1 MWWIIGLLWVI
12 AVIIVVA
19 MCMGAKFAEEDRV
32 FGYQN
37 LMDFYFKKG
46 FSISILKEHA
56 SSEYDTDIK
65 SGLDDAINTLE
76 SFGFPD
82 IYDGVYL
89 P

>member
-1 MWWIIGLLWVI
+1 MWWIIGLLLVI

-19 MCMGAKFAEEDRV
+19 MCMSAKFAEEDYV

-46 FSISILKEHA
+46 FSISRLKAHA
-56 SSEYDTDIK
+56 DTERDSDIK
-65 SGLDDAINTLE
+65 SGLYDAIDVLE

-82 IYDGVYL
+82 TYDGDYL